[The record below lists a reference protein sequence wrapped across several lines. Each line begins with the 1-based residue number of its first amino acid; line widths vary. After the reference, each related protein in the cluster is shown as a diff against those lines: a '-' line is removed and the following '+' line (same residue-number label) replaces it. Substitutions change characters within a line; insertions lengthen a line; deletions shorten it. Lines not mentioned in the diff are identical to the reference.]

1 MSLLYFLLP
10 PPAILHM
17 YIVDKMAKIGPS
29 FRAPALKINLPSGD
43 DHRRR
48 RPHPKV
54 EEGDDDDDDYHLTFQ
69 YLRRPKRFSECQVT
83 FIREGRP
90 KANKWDLFCSR
101 QLPIG
106 TFTMFLN

>member
-1 MSLLYFLLP
+1 
-10 PPAILHM
+10 
-17 YIVDKMAKIGPS
+17 MAKIGPS

-54 EEGDDDDDDYHLTFQ
+54 EEGDDEDDDDDYHLTFQ

-101 QLPIG
+101 QSYLYFHNVLKLNFG
-106 TFTMFLN
+106 TLSAVYITTKWPPS